1 MEELINYLFFVTMGL
16 TLAVGIIITRLQ
28 RDKNNESRTATY
40 EYQIFILGKGKPYGT
55 GIDFASWNELR
66 TLFNCG
72 WEVEAVLGQDSEN
85 FYIILCRDKPKP
97 HQSHNSHKS
106 R

>member
-1 MEELINYLFFVTMGL
+1 MGL

-40 EYQIFILGKGKPYGT
+40 EYQIFILGKGKGKPYGT

-72 WEVEAVLGQDSEN
+72 WEIEAVLAEDSQSVDIVLRRE
-85 FYIILCRDKPKP
+85 IIPE
-97 HQSHNSHKS
+97 KS
-106 R
+106 